1 MEILNYEDK
10 YHKDFKDL
18 SYEWLEKYVS
28 VEPEDEKILN
38 NPREIILDKGGYIY
52 LAKYK
57 DEIVGTISLIKID
70 ATSFEL
76 AKLAITENYKS
87 LGIGSH
93 LMEKVITTAKESGA
107 KKIILYT
114 NHNLLAALRL
124 YEKFG
129 FKDVPLVDNKYIE
142 SDLKMELYL

>member
-10 YHKDFKDL
+10 YHKNFKDL

-38 NPREIILDKGGYIY
+38 NPREIILDRGGYIY

-70 ATSFEL
+70 TTSFEL
-76 AKLAITENYKS
+76 AKLAVTENYKS

-93 LMEKVITTAKESGA
+93 LMEKVITTAKKSGA
-107 KKIILYT
+107 KKLFSILIIIYWLPLGSMK
-114 NHNLLAALRL
+114 NLA
-124 YEKFG
+124 
-129 FKDVPLVDNKYIE
+129 
-142 SDLKMELYL
+142 LKMSPL